1 MHHLWGPIAEP
12 TLCILQAENP
22 STGQVTCHT
31 SSGIKLMNDVRSPEP
46 GKALYIWV
54 GVILIEVTDLTVK
67 ERSSHDPERS

>member
-1 MHHLWGPIAEP
+1 
-12 TLCILQAENP
+12 
-22 STGQVTCHT
+22 
-31 SSGIKLMNDVRSPEP
+31 MNDVRSPEP